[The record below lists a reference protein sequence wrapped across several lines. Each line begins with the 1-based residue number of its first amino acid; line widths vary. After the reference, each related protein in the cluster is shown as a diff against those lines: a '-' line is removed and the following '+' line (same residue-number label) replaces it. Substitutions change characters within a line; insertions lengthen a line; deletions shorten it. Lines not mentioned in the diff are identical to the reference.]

1 MLIFLKAK
9 NLLQLEHSASIYT
22 MTALPEHRSV
32 FDCFQDTTLLQGLEE
47 VTTVQVVTPLPTGT
61 GSHRQAGVSSLD
73 RSPHGEVSDKMF
85 CSACQC
91 PFDSREEQT
100 EHYKLDWHRFNLR
113 QRLAGRSPVTV
124 EDFERKTG
132 TGDVSSISGSDS
144 EEDASDSDWGLRG
157 DEDSAPA
164 EAESPSETEARCGR
178 LACKALFRN
187 LHGQYLSVF
196 RCVLCSKKTDSSE
209 VDLTASLLNI
219 SCKSVWVILMTGGGH
234 FAGAVFQGKEILQHK
249 TFHRYTVRAKRG
261 TAQGLRD
268 SQNHSHAPRSAGAAL
283 RRYNEAAL
291 VKDVQDLLEGW
302 SEHLREASVIFLRV
316 PSYSRTMF
324 FGGRQAPLDK
334 SDPRVRTVPF
344 ATRRATFCEIRRV
357 HDCLSTLH
365 IYGKDTK
372 VSTIFSPQK
381 KVKKTPRPVPQTD
394 LEIQVAAPP
403 VTDEEDTS
411 GEGSSEVALEMVEE
425 TLGTLDLRE
434 SEMYPCRR
442 RRRRKKETHKPQG
455 LDLGSGEPEGQRE
468 DCVQD
473 HADSQEAGE
482 VEACRRRP
490 RRTKKAQPVEED
502 ARGGLQGSWEYS
514 LRDALFTA
522 CKVGDL
528 DTLRRLLQPTRGSG
542 QEQDDRWLPKGLSP
556 VGGAL
561 IPVQP
566 AFLNMEIDDTGFTL
580 LHVASAA
587 GQRGAIKLLMDAG
600 SDPACRD
607 IKGRTPYNVAP
618 EKDTRNAFRKY
629 MAENP
634 DKYDY
639 DKAQIPGPLTAEIE
653 TKKAEKKRAQKAAR
667 KQREK
672 DQKEEKRREEAEQEE
687 KRRFAALSDREKR
700 ALAAEKR
707 LQQQMAAMGSSFSTI
722 RRCWQCGESLMG
734 KVPFQYLDF
743 SFCTPRCVQEHRKA
757 QALNP
762 KP

>member
-1 MLIFLKAK
+1 
-9 NLLQLEHSASIYT
+9 

-32 FDCFQDTTLLQGLEE
+32 FDCFQDAALLRGLEE
-47 VTTVQVVTPLPTGT
+47 VTTVRVITPPLPTEK
-61 GSHRQAGVSSLD
+61 GSHRQAALSSLD
-73 RSPHGEVSDKMF
+73 RGPNGEVSDKMF

-91 PFDSREEQT
+91 PFDSREEQM

-124 EDFERKTG
+124 EEFERKTG

-157 DEDSAPA
+157 DEDSTPA
-164 EAESPSETEARCGR
+164 ETESPSEIEAGCGR
-178 LACKALFRN
+178 LACRALFRN
-187 LHGQYLSVF
+187 LQGQYLSVF

-209 VDLTASLLNI
+209 LDLATSLLNI

-268 SQNHSHAPRSAGAAL
+268 SQNHSHVPRSAGAAL

-316 PSYSRTMF
+316 PSYNRTMF
-324 FGGRQAPLDK
+324 FGGRLAPLDK

-344 ATRRATFCEIRRV
+344 ATRRPTFREIRRV

-381 KVKKTPRPVPQTD
+381 KVWKEKAPRPVPQTD
-394 LEIQVAAPP
+394 LEIQVTAPP
-403 VTDEEDTS
+403 VSDEEDTS
-411 GEGSSEVALEMVEE
+411 GEGSPEVDLEMVEE

-434 SEMYPCRR
+434 SEMYPRRR
-442 RRRRKKETHKPQG
+442 RRRRKKETHKPPGQ
-455 LDLGSGEPEGQRE
+455 DMGSREPEEQRE
-468 DCVQD
+468 DCDQD
-473 HADSQEAGE
+473 LHTAGRGHGDSQEGGE
-482 VEACRRRP
+482 AKACRRRP
-490 RRTKKAQPVEED
+490 RRTKKAQPAEED
-502 ARGGLQGSWEYS
+502 VRDGLQESWECS

-528 DTLRRLLQPTRGSG
+528 DTLRHLLQPTHESG
-542 QEQDDRWLPKGLSP
+542 QEGDDRWLPKGMSP

-600 SDPACRD
+600 SDPASRD

-618 EKDTRNAFRKY
+618 EKDTRNAFRKF

-639 DKAQIPGPLTAEIE
+639 GKAQIPGPLTAEIE
-653 TKKAEKKRAQKAAR
+653 TKKAEKKRVQKAAR

-672 DQKEEKRREEAEQEE
+672 EQKEEKRREEAEQEE

-707 LQQQMAAMGSSFSTI
+707 LQQQMAPTGSSFSTI
-722 RRCWQCGESLMG
+722 RRCWQCGESLTG

-743 SFCTPRCVQEHRKA
+743 SFCTPRCVQEHRKT